1 MIAPPIPAPRIAP
14 VLGPTIVCPIRLKL
28 KFLPACF
35 ASTAFFAIF
44 AINSSEP
51 KIPLPTLAAQPT
63 GANSVIIFVNLPI
76 V

>member
-1 MIAPPIPAPRIAP
+1 MAPPIPAPSNAP
-14 VLGPTIVCPIRLKL
+14 VLGPTIVCPMRLKL

-35 ASTAFFAIF
+35 ASTAFFEIF

-51 KIPLPTLAAQPT
+51 RTPLPTLAAQPT
-63 GANSVIIFVNLPI
+63 GANSVNIFVNLPM